1 MGGQRRSFATGRLIR
16 LNLSSPQVRSPR
28 RSCPWSANRAA
39 CRRAVTP
46 NPAPRSSTPRASA
59 APTPSAATHG
69 VTPHRPRKHGPCRCD
84 QQPYT
89 GRQTFSRRESDRS
102 GQLRAARRAERG
114 PSTSRVGSRRGTG
127 CCSPAALEVREQPRI
142 ANPSTRRWAGVRA
155 PTETRTRRASAS
167 WPTSTDPSSASAPC
181 TTGRC
186 AKASLQQARRSRHS
200 ATDVGALSHLRAASR
215 PLHRTAR
222 PGRPARPYAG
232 PAAEKPTARSE
243 ISRPSSKHG
252 RQRRAEPSDTPCRRR
267 ASLKPVSLVTH
278 R

>member
-102 GQLRAARRAERG
+102 GRASRSSVEQSGDHQPVASVAGEEPDVARPLLWRFVSNLESPTPRLDAGQACELQPRLVRDVRPRRG
-114 PSTSRVGSRRGTG
+114 RPVQTRVVLLPLVPPEGAPRHRCSKLVGRDTPPRTSALCPIFEPPADLYIGRLVRVGRQDRTPDPRPRSR
-127 CCSPAALEVREQPRI
+127 P
-142 ANPSTRRWAGVRA
+142 RA
-155 PTETRTRRASAS
+155 PRYLGHRASMAASEEQSRQTRRA
-167 WPTSTDPSSASAPC
+167 
-181 TTGRC
+181 G
-186 AKASLQQARRSRHS
+186 
-200 ATDVGALSHLRAASR
+200 
-215 PLHRTAR
+215 
-222 PGRPARPYAG
+222 
-232 PAAEKPTARSE
+232 
-243 ISRPSSKHG
+243 
-252 RQRRAEPSDTPCRRR
+252 AEPVSNPC
-267 ASLKPVSLVTH
+267 H
-278 R
+278 W